1 MLGSHLYSGKHYAIG
16 VSQLIPYGSP
26 PMLSDYEKEK
36 LISRWKLGEEAIFI
50 SLLRKDKIA
59 S

>member
-1 MLGSHLYSGKHYAIG
+1 ML
-16 VSQLIPYGSP
+16 P
-26 PMLSDYEKEK
+26 DYEKEK
-36 LISRWKLGEEAIFI
+36 LISRWKFGEVAIFI